1 MAKRRKELKLTVI
14 VAESADGG
22 YVGYVEELPGCA
34 TQGETMEEL
43 QENMRDLIPSF
54 IEALVMESR
63 EKQTCQTMGKVV
75 QRKTYSF
82 SDRRVEILPFSL

>member
-1 MAKRRKELKLTVI
+1 MAKRKKDLKLTVV

-54 IEALVMESR
+54 IEALVMEFR
-63 EKQTCQTMGKVV
+63 EKQTSQAMGEVV
-75 QRKTYSF
+75 LRKIY
-82 SDRRVEILPFSL
+82 RVRPEELVHA